1 MNQQV
6 KYMLLTYESFIIH
19 SLIIIFIIQPSPSNK
34 KNHHKQTCDRATFE
48 VIFCEKIVV
57 RMKNVKFRG
66 KKMNSMVKFRGSIRR
81 KKTQIPRLGAKF
93 RGPRKTVGPIHERLS
108 GEKTKLL
115 TTLHLLTN
123 SVDLCSVRLSA

>member
-1 MNQQV
+1 
-6 KYMLLTYESFIIH
+6 
-19 SLIIIFIIQPSPSNK
+19 
-34 KNHHKQTCDRATFE
+34 
-48 VIFCEKIVV
+48 
-57 RMKNVKFRG
+57 MKNVKFRG